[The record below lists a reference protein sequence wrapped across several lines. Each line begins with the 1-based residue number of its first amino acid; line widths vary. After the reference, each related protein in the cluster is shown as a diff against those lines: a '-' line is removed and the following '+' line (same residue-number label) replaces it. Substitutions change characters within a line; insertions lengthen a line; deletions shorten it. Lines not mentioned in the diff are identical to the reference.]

1 MKLIL
6 DEGSTRYVKKYVN
19 YRWREKVDN
28 SGKSY
33 FDYLPFG
40 KYPYDGGIIGTV
52 INTGDKYC
60 ASILEGNRYDY
71 TEFEEYTRCFFD
83 LQSAKSYI
91 EKWFRENM

>member
-6 DEGSTRYVKKYVN
+6 DEGSTRYVKQYVN
-19 YRWREKVDN
+19 YMWKEKVDN

-40 KYPYDGGIIGTV
+40 NYPYDGGKIGTV

-60 ASILEGNRYDY
+60 ASILKGNRYNY
-71 TEFEEYTRCFFD
+71 TEFEEYTRFFLD
-83 LQSAKSYI
+83 LQSAKRYV

>member
-1 MKLIL
+1 MIFMKLIL
-6 DEGSTRYVKKYVN
+6 DEGSTRYVN
-19 YRWREKVDN
+19 YMWREKVDN

-33 FDYLPFG
+33 FD
-40 KYPYDGGIIGTV
+40 YPYDGGIIGTV

-83 LQSAKSYI
+83 LQSAKRYI